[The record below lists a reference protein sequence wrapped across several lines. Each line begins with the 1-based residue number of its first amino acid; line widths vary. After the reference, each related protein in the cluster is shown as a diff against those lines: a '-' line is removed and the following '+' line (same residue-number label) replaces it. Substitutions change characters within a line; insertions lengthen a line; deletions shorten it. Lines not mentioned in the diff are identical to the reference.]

1 MMEQFLNSLRS
12 LPLPAKAGAALGTLA
27 VLVGA
32 ASLFSGMSMVVVLVG
47 IAIVALM
54 LLGYRQVLK
63 IMAKRKSEP
72 MARALAGSGAMA
84 PQAIS
89 DPARRARLD
98 DLRKNFE
105 NGIEK
110 FRAAGK
116 NLYSLPWYLLVGEPG
131 SGKTEAIRHCNVGFP
146 PGLQDQLQ
154 GAGGT
159 INMNWWF
166 TNHAVILD
174 TAGRLMFEEVEPG
187 TTNEW
192 QEFLKLLKK
201 TRPNCPIN
209 GMLLVIPAESLIRDT
224 ADAIERKGGKIAQQL
239 DQIQRA
245 LGVRFPV
252 FVVIT
257 KCDLIN
263 GFREFFDDLKDP
275 QLQHQILGWTNPS
288 PLDEPFNP
296 ELVDKHLET
305 VAKRIMRRRYGLMY
319 DPVHTE
325 DPTARRTDQVDAL
338 FAFPESLQKLAP
350 RLRRYLEMIFVA
362 GAWSAKP
369 LFLRGIYFTSSMREG
384 SALDADL
391 AEALGLPVESLPE
404 GRVWERDRAYFL
416 RDLFIHKVFREKGLV
431 TRATNTKAQQRQ
443 RQMLVMGTAA
453 VGAVALTG
461 FTYLGYSGLKSAVVA
476 PKDFWVQ
483 TRDVYMADAGENF
496 VDGSEDYFR
505 SIIFREL
512 PQDEDFKYR
521 GSLKAFEKLDVDE
534 DATRIARFPE
544 EVRAAAERP
553 VPVPWVF
560 RPVAAV
566 TGDIAGDLL
575 RSERRD
581 AARVL
586 IEASVVRPLVDAA
599 LTRVRADAKAHRW
612 SEQAS
617 AAFQQLLR
625 LHVARV
631 LEEQPEEA
639 VRIAPLLAYATMGND
654 SLPQNAS
661 KDVSALQGVIDWL
674 YSKEGGAK
682 LPPAAVWPL
691 GDAVAQGAAQFNAA
705 WAAGGPTPGSLAA
718 VNRLVEALG
727 ALADAETEL
736 LRIDT
741 EFSAADYGR
750 AVDAWRTR
758 YAKVREAAAR
768 VEQDYAVLADRSLV
782 RAHEEELRRFR
793 DRAKEA
799 YEVVLA
805 ELDAV
810 KPVEGQKD
818 PPGGAKAQAL
828 RDLRQTLQSGL
839 DKLMADDAKGAE
851 LKAQLAKLDA
861 MMLDKSAS
869 GTPGF
874 RARVE
879 AYAAVDAELWKDDV
893 GQGVEL
899 GQYRPRLESVSRDL
913 TEAEGVCKARLVR
926 LPQGA
931 PGAAETNER
940 IADAEQLCRYVLTLA
955 GKQRRTALVERFLGA
970 VPGSGEALA
979 ERAGQ
984 VARERQLSQLR
995 PSIPLTVGAT
1005 KAEFDP
1011 RFHPTIAAAILS
1023 DAKLVGQALG
1033 PDDAT
1038 AGVFRAAEL
1047 RPRFAPVRQAAEE
1060 YQDRFLRYW
1069 TEEQLH
1075 DLRVVETTWTDM
1087 SSQLAQ
1093 ITQGFVFNRGLRD
1106 IAAAMQQAASET
1118 AEAIPAEKSVV
1129 LRQMADTAAK
1139 TLGNEAIFAQT
1150 CDRVL
1155 NSWRTLG
1162 AYQRVIDARKVVL
1175 DAVRKGEFQRDY
1187 AIFEGPPSMGGSGDL
1202 VLRFWE
1208 DLSYKALLALAVA
1221 AEQDARASLDELK
1234 RTARFPLRRLKDD
1247 RTQMT
1252 VAEVLAAQGS
1262 VEKVRA
1268 GEATGG
1274 AGAGGTVA
1282 RPTGSEKFNA
1292 AMDRLMGL
1300 ALLNDTDRAWIAR
1313 VDRVLS
1319 ALPRTEKDVLQ
1330 CRVHILTDRA
1340 PEKGMRALEELFPNM
1355 DIVQG
1360 QAPCSPRLR
1369 SRPGPGQAPV
1379 PVAYAGEAVRMCFY
1393 SAAAAADR
1401 PDATLTFD
1409 GPWGALQ
1416 LLHQYDA
1423 KPVTPGD
1430 TKTWAAEVVVPYN
1443 AGGQEIKLSLWLKLE
1458 FDRPLPTMEE
1468 WPD

>member
-1 MMEQFLNSLRS
+1 MSSVFDILNR
-12 LPLPAKAGAALGTLA
+12 LPMPAKVGGGVAAVAGVVA
-27 VLVGA
+27 V
-32 ASLFSGMSMVVVLVG
+32 ASVFSGMALIVVLVG
-47 IAIVALM
+47 IAVVVAL
-54 LLGYRQVLK
+54 LLVYKQVLK
-63 IMAKRKSEP
+63 VLDKRKSAP
-72 MARALAGSGAMA
+72 MARALAGSGGMA

-159 INMNWWF
+159 LNMNWWF

-187 TTNEW
+187 STNEW

-201 TRPNCPIN
+201 TRPNCPVN

-224 ADAIERKGGKIAQQL
+224 ADSIERKGGKIAQQL

-288 PLDEPFNP
+288 PLDEVFNP

-305 VAKRIMRRRYGLMY
+305 VAKRVTRRRFGLML

-338 FAFPESLQKLAP
+338 FAFPESIQKIAP

-416 RDLFIHKVFREKGLV
+416 RDLFMHKVFREKGLV
-431 TRATNTKAQQRQ
+431 TRASNTKAQQRQ
-443 RQMLVMGTAA
+443 RQMIVMGTAA
-453 VGAVALTG
+453 VGALALTA
-461 FTYLGYSGLKSAVVA
+461 FTYFGYSGLKTAVVA
-476 PKDFWVQ
+476 PKDFWVE
-483 TRDVYMADAGENF
+483 TRKVYTEDAGENF
-496 VDGSEDYFR
+496 VDASEDYFR

-521 GSLKAFEKLDVDE
+521 GALKEPFEDFDVDE
-534 DATRIARFPE
+534 DSMRIARFPE
-544 EVRAAAERP
+544 EIRAAAERP

-566 TGDIAGDLL
+566 TGDLAGDLL

-586 IEASVVRPLVDAA
+586 IEASVVRPLVDAS
-599 LTRVRADAKAHRW
+599 LVRIKSDAAKRTW
-612 SEQAS
+612 SPQAS
-617 AAFQQLLR
+617 AAFHQLVR
-625 LHVARV
+625 LHAARV
-631 LEEQPEEA
+631 LGTRPAEA
-639 VRIAPLLAYATMGND
+639 VQVGPLLAYATLGND

-661 KDVSALQGVIDWL
+661 KDIAALQDVIDWL
-674 YSKEGGAK
+674 YSDEGGAD
-682 LPPAAVWPL
+682 LPPEAVWPL
-691 GDAVAQGAAQFNAA
+691 GQAVSEGAAQFNAS
-705 WAAGGPTPGSLAA
+705 WAAGGPTPGAMAA
-718 VNRLVEALG
+718 VNRLVEALK
-727 ALADAETEL
+727 ALTDAETEL

-741 EFSAADYGR
+741 EFGAADYGR
-750 AVDAWRTR
+750 AVDAWRAR

-768 VEQDYAVLADRSLV
+768 VEQDYAALQDRSLV
-782 RAHEEELRRFR
+782 KAYEEELAKFR
-793 DRAKEA
+793 KQAAEA
-799 YEVVLA
+799 YGVVLA

-810 KPVEGQKD
+810 KPVEGEKE
-818 PPGGAKAQAL
+818 PPGGAKAQEL
-828 RDLRQTLQSGL
+828 RDLRQTLQAGL
-839 DKLMADDAKGAE
+839 NKLTTDDPKGAE
-851 LKAQLAKLDA
+851 LKAQLARLDA
-861 MMLDKSAS
+861 MLIDRSTS
-869 GTPGF
+869 GIPGF

-899 GQYRPRLESVSRDL
+899 GQYRPRLEAVSRNLAD
-913 TEAEGVCKARLVR
+913 AESVCKARLVR
-926 LPQGA
+926 VPQGA
-931 PGAAETNER
+931 PGAAEINGRVE
-940 IADAEQLCRYVLTLA
+940 DAEQLCRYVLTLA
-955 GKQRRTALVERFLGA
+955 GKQRRTALVDRFLGA

-995 PSIPLTVGAT
+995 PSIPLTVGAM

-1011 RFHPTIAAAILS
+1011 RFHPTVAAAILS

-1033 PDDAT
+1033 PDEAT

-1047 RPRFAPVRQAAEE
+1047 RPRFTPVRQAADE
-1060 YQDRFLRYW
+1060 YQDRYLRYW
-1069 TEEQLH
+1069 TEEQLR
-1075 DLRVVETTWTDM
+1075 DLQVVETTWSDM
-1087 SSQLAQ
+1087 SGQLAQ

-1106 IAAAMQQAASET
+1106 VAAAMQEAATQT
-1118 AEAIPAEKSVV
+1118 AEAIPAEKSLT
-1129 LRQMADTAAK
+1129 LRQMADAAAK

-1208 DLSYKALLALAVA
+1208 DLSYKSLLALAVA
-1221 AEQDARASLDELK
+1221 SEQDARSSLDELR
-1234 RTARFPLRRLKDD
+1234 RTAKFPLRRLKDD
-1247 RTQMT
+1247 RAQMS

-1268 GEATGG
+1268 GESGG
-1274 AGAGGTVA
+1274 DAAPAGGGP
-1282 RPTGSEKFNA
+1282 RLTGSEKFNRA
-1292 AMDRLMGL
+1292 LERLMGL
-1300 ALLNDTDRAWIAR
+1300 ALLNDADRQWIAR
-1313 VDRVLS
+1313 VDRVLG
-1319 ALPRTEKDVLQ
+1319 ALPRTDKEVLQ
-1330 CRVHILTDRA
+1330 CRVHILTGRA
-1340 PEKGMRALEELFPNM
+1340 PEKGTRALEELFPNM

-1369 SRPGPGQAPV
+1369 SRPGPEQKPV
-1379 PVAYAGEAVRMCFY
+1379 PVVYAGEALRLCFY
-1393 SAAAAADR
+1393 SAAA
-1401 PDATLTFD
+1401 PDKPDPTLTFD

-1430 TKTWAAEVVVPYN
+1430 TKSWAAEVVVPYTT
-1443 AGGQEIKLSLWLKLE
+1443 GGQVINLSLWLKLE
-1458 FDRPLPTMEE
+1458 FDRPLPAMEE